1 METVHGS
8 REIFQTI
15 NEWFRSS
22 TSSTD
27 GEGNYENTN
36 NKIKNSNNTSRK
48 IENEEDNN
56 KNKIENGV
64 GNGENIDSTFSPFTV
79 AIQDDFYY
87 WDACGESDE
96 SGKLFM
102 VDIEKRENRDFESV
116 IGNGKKNS
124 GEKHNDEKN
133 VKITELASNI
143 AKPIQIFFDDNVER
157 FRSHIVDVRTASTFE
172 PIPFKTSEN
181 VFIKK
186 VETYFAIT
194 DEDYY
199 IDLVEE
205 MVTAQIKFNENLP

>member
-22 TSSTD
+22 TSNTE
-27 GEGNYENTN
+27 GEGNDENTN
-36 NKIKNSNNTSRK
+36 NEIKNSKNTSCEV
-48 IENEEDNN
+48 ENEEDKN

-116 IGNGKKNS
+116 IGNGERNLD
-124 GEKHNDEKN
+124 EKLINEKN

>member
-1 METVHGS
+1 VETVHGS

-22 TSSTD
+22 TSSTE
-27 GEGNYENTN
+27 GEGKDENTN
-36 NKIKNSNNTSRK
+36 NEIKNSKNTSRK
-48 IENEEDNN
+48 IENEDNN
-56 KNKIENGV
+56 KNKLENGV

-96 SGKLFM
+96 SGKLFI

-116 IGNGKKNS
+116 IGNGIKNS
-124 GEKHNDEKN
+124 GEKHTN
-133 VKITELASNI
+133 VNNNTELASNNT
-143 AKPIQIFFDDNVER
+143 KPIQIFFDDNVER

-205 MVTAQIKFNENLP
+205 MVTTQIKFNENYHD

>member
-22 TSSTD
+22 TSSTE
-27 GEGNYENTN
+27 GEGKDENTN
-36 NKIKNSNNTSRK
+36 NKIKNSKNTSRK
-48 IENEEDNN
+48 IENEDNN
-56 KNKIENGV
+56 KNKLENGV

-116 IGNGKKNS
+116 IGNGIKNS
-124 GEKHNDEKN
+124 GEKHTNEKN
-133 VKITELASNI
+133 VKNNTELASNI